1 MKESVTSLSEVHRTV
16 KIPLG
21 VRSWKKI
28 AAFFGPAYLISVGY
42 MDPGNWATDMEGG
55 SRFGYQLIWVL
66 VMSNLMAVLLQTLSA
81 RLGIVSGQDLA
92 QACRDSYP
100 RPIALALWVL
110 AEVAIAACDLAEVIG
125 TAIGLNLLFGFP
137 LIWGV
142 LITGADSLLLLGIQN
157 LGIRTFEAFILALV
171 ITIGGCFI
179 FELFLSKPDIGLI
192 AGGFVPH
199 LPDGALL
206 VVTGI
211 IGATVM
217 PHNLYLHSALVQTRA
232 FDTSEAGKKLA
243 CKYNFWDSM
252 IALNGAFFVN
262 AAILILAAAVF
273 FKNGLEVTELQQ
285 AHTLISP
292 LLGTSLAGIVFAIAL
307 LAAGQSSTLT
317 GTLAGQII
325 MEGFLNFKIRPQL
338 RRLITRLLAI
348 IPAVIVILTSGAEG
362 SYKLL
367 ILSQVILSLQ
377 LSFAIIPL
385 IRFTNSRERMGDF
398 TNKLWVKIIS
408 WIITTI
414 ILSLNIWLVI
424 ESFREWIAS
433 TDSPFIVYLFVFTL
447 AITLLV
453 LLGYVCFKPLGS
465 LTTVKTTVKEH
476 IGKYFGSVEKSLSL
490 ELPVYKKIG
499 VAIDFSE
506 SDKNVLSHAVSLAT
520 HHKAELWIFHIVEGA
535 SGIVLGSQ
543 AYGEEAREDAEYLE
557 NIAASLMAS
566 DITAKSVLG
575 FGSVP
580 KEIVRLAKS
589 SEIDVLVMGA
599 HGHRGF
605 FDFFYGTTISPVR
618 HLLKIPI
625 VIIR

>member
-398 TNKLWVKIIS
+398 ANKLWVKIIS

-433 TDSPFIVYLFVFTL
+433 TDSPFIVYLFVFSL

-453 LLGYVCFKPLGS
+453 LLGYVCFKPLGN